1 MKTHENG
8 YILEWIDLLVSQ
20 ILNPLTEEFESLTA
34 EWLRAIYPRI
44 KQESRRLQLL
54 ITQQVFSA
62 KKPARRDFIVQ
73 RYHSTLTLLLSQ
85 LIHYQYDEQF
95 KHRDLK
101 DILARLQQCIQD
113 VLYYIENRYAAH
125 LSHEEQISALHF
137 ESLQLEFAK
146 DISYLKAKFLGYSH
160 PALKVVF
167 KILDRFIAAAYED
180 HKVTYRAVSYK
191 KALIKGLK
199 ELQFNSMQDGQL
211 PEIDR
216 LLIYL
221 NFNSKTYISHL
232 ITSFSEKITTLNHS
246 EDGIR
251 ALRFHFKTFR
261 QIQPKPGLKFNP
273 LYYDIDTVV
282 SNWFQQE
289 LDFYK
294 EFTHHSPLLQTPRV
308 DSDVSRP
315 AAPRAKILCNL
326 STDQIALILR
336 SADEAKVL
344 QARSLN
350 EIFKTIVPFLST
362 PRKEELSSHGVRSR
376 MYNVEENDKTIAI
389 DALERMIEK
398 IRSY

>member
-1 MKTHENG
+1 MKTYENG
-8 YILEWIDLLVSQ
+8 YILEWIDLLISQ
-20 ILNPLTEEFESLTA
+20 TLNPLTEDFESLTA
-34 EWLRAIYPRI
+34 EWFRAIYPKI
-44 KQESRRLQLL
+44 SKESTRLQLL

-62 KKPARRDFIVQ
+62 KKPSRRNYIVQ

-85 LIHYQYDEQF
+85 LNHYQNGEKF
-95 KHRDLK
+95 KNKELQ
-101 DILARLQQCIQD
+101 DILVRLQHCIQN

-125 LSHEEQISALHF
+125 LSHEEQISTLHF
-137 ESLQLEFAK
+137 KSLQAAFAK
-146 DISYLKAKFLGYSH
+146 DITFLKAKFMGYSH
-160 PALKVVF
+160 PALNIVF
-167 KILDRFIAAAYED
+167 KILDRFTAGTYED
-180 HKVTYRAVSYK
+180 HKITYRAVSYK

-199 ELQFNSMQDGQL
+199 ELQFAGKQQQQL
-211 PEIDR
+211 SEIDR

-221 NFNSKTYISHL
+221 NFNSKTYINHL
-232 ITSFSEKITTLNHS
+232 ITGFSEKVITLNHS

-261 QIQPKPGLKFNP
+261 QIKAKPGLKFNP
-273 LYYDIDTVV
+273 HYYDIDTVV

-294 EFTHHSPLLQTPRV
+294 EFTQYSPPLQTSRQ
-308 DSDVSRP
+308 DSDVKRP
-315 AAPRAKILCNL
+315 VAPRAKILCNL

-362 PRKEELSSHGVRSR
+362 PRKEELSSQGVRSR
-376 MYNVEENDKTIAI
+376 MYNVEENDKKVAI
-389 DALERMIEK
+389 DTLERMIEK
-398 IRSY
+398 IQSY

>member
-8 YILEWIDLLVSQ
+8 YILEWIDLLISQ

-62 KKPARRDFIVQ
+62 KKPARRDYIVQ

-85 LIHYQYDEQF
+85 LIHYQNGEQF
-95 KHRDLK
+95 KHRELK
-101 DILARLQQCIQD
+101 DILVRLQQCIQD
-113 VLYYIENRYAAH
+113 VLLYIENRYAAH

-137 ESLQLEFAK
+137 ESLQLQFAK
-146 DISYLKAKFLGYSH
+146 EITYLKAKFLGYSH

-199 ELQFNSMQDGQL
+199 ELQFNSKQEEQL
-211 PEIDR
+211 REIDR

-221 NFNSKTYISHL
+221 NFNSKTYINYL

-294 EFTHHSPLLQTPRV
+294 EFSYNLPAYRSDSQT
-308 DSDVSRP
+308 SKP
-315 AAPRAKILCNL
+315 ATPRAKILCNL

-336 SADEAKVL
+336 SADEAKIL

-376 MYNVEENDKTIAI
+376 MYNVEENDKKVAI